1 MGLFYERLVRP
12 VLFQQDPE
20 RAHQTAVFFLRHLS
34 GIGWLCRLLQWLN
47 RVDSGQTVELFGL
60 SFPNRV
66 GLAAGMDKNGQF
78 WRAARALG
86 FGHAEIGTVT
96 FHGQPGNP
104 LPRLFRYTGEETI
117 INRMGFNNDGAE
129 AVGRRLQRARADRA
143 RPLPLGMNIG
153 KSKITPLERAA
164 EDYLGSFELLADYAD
179 YFTVNVSSP
188 NTPELRRLQ
197 GRDHLRS
204 LLSALRGAN
213 RDRARRLRR
222 RPLPLLVKI
231 APDLSFAEIDAIL
244 ETVLDLG
251 CDGIIATNSTVSRPP
266 SLGHVAEGGGL
277 TGRPL
282 HERSVEII
290 RHIHRATGGGL
301 PIVGVGGIFDGETA
315 SETLEAGASLLQIYT
330 GLVFRGPFL
339 ATEISRALVR
349 KSMRFP
355 D

>member
-12 VLFQQDPE
+12 MLFQQDPE

-34 GIGWLCRLLQWLN
+34 SIGWLCRLLQRLN
-47 RVDSGQTVELFGL
+47 RVDSEPSVELFGL

-66 GLAAGMDKNGQF
+66 GLAAGMDKNGKF
-78 WRAARALG
+78 WRAAPALG

-96 FHGQPGNP
+96 YSGQPGNP
-104 LPRLFRYTGEETI
+104 LPRLFRYAGEEAI

-129 AVGRRLQRARADRA
+129 AIGRRLQRARADLH
-143 RPLPLGMNIG
+143 RPLPLGINIG

-179 YFTVNVSSP
+179 YFAVNVSSP

-197 GRDHLRS
+197 DRDHLHC

-213 RDRARRLRR
+213 QDRAQRLGR

-231 APDLSFAEIDAIL
+231 APDLSFPEIDAIL

-266 SLGHVAEGGGL
+266 AFGHVVEEGGL
-277 TGRPL
+277 TGQPL
-282 HERSVEII
+282 HERSVEVI
-290 RHIHRATGGGL
+290 RYIHGATGGGL
-301 PIVGVGGIFDGETA
+301 PIVGVGGIIDGETA
-315 SETLEAGASLLQIYT
+315 AKTLEAGASLLQIYT

-339 ATEISRALVR
+339 ATEILRALP
-349 KSMRFP
+349 SLSSESA
-355 D
+355 